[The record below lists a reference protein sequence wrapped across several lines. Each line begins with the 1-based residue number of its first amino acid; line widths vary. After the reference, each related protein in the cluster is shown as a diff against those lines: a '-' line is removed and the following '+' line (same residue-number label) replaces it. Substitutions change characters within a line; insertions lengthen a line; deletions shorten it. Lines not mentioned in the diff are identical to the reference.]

1 VRIFQRILFA
11 VSTYVID
18 MFNESLRSRRR
29 RIQDT
34 SCHSRLHSTARLT
47 TPALLSTF
55 VRILVMLSNIRAR
68 FAFLAF
74 LLGNAGSAYGLARQ
88 SLDIVYDNGVDR
100 DPIALYL
107 PDSAID
113 NTTTPAPEMPLVVL
127 LHGRCM
133 DGESTDRILRL
144 KERVDEF
151 GFALAV
157 PEASRNRFW
166 SSTALRTGG
175 ILSTRFGCRAWAAT
189 PSCCAAGRFALRPSE
204 PETWEP
210 VDDVAHISQ
219 TISAVKSAY
228 NIANNKVYIV
238 GWENGGFM
246 AYRMACEKPD
256 LVAGIVSIS
265 GLSFVDA
272 PTNCAAFSNAGAS
285 PVNVLA
291 IHGEFDNIPVDGGLF
306 EGKPVPSVETTVF
319 GWADHNGC
327 EATTKIATPDAMV
340 SRQKLLANAPDT
352 DVVYF
357 GNDTSCDAGGRT
369 ELRLVRGLNT
379 ELANAMTFSTQFTP
393 EVLTWMF
400 DNEGV
405 SNNGFDDDDD
415 DASAPAPNVET
426 SSGPSEAYTFCPPDV
441 LRCPDGQM
449 VTRQVP
455 SCNFQCADGAPSLA
469 YLETICTPGDCCG
482 TYGLCLS
489 TSACSGASC
498 PNDITLDNYDTYMNA
513 RSAEPP
519 SSGAGAS
526 FAAASVSIAAIGAAA
541 LALM

>member
-1 VRIFQRILFA
+1 
-11 VSTYVID
+11 
-18 MFNESLRSRRR
+18 MF
-29 RIQDT
+29 
-34 SCHSRLHSTARLT
+34 
-47 TPALLSTF
+47 F
-55 VRILVMLSNIRAR
+55 NIGAR

-74 LLGNAGSAYGLARQ
+74 LLGNVGYARGLARQ

-107 PDSAID
+107 PDIAID
-113 NTTTPAPEMPLVVL
+113 NTTTPAPAMPLVVL

-157 PEASRNRFW
+157 PEASRNRYW
-166 SSTALRTGG
+166 SSSAIRSGG
-175 ILSTRFGCRAWAAT
+175 VLGTRFGCRAWAAT

-228 NIANNKVYIV
+228 NIADNKVYIV

-256 LVAGIVSIS
+256 LIAGIVSIS

-272 PTNCAAFSNAGAS
+272 PTNCAAFSDPNAS

-306 EGKPVPSVETTVF
+306 EGKPVPSVENTVF

-327 EATTKIATPDAMV
+327 VATTKIATPDAMV

-357 GNDTSCDAGGRT
+357 GNETSCDAGGRT
-369 ELRLVRGLNT
+369 ELRLIHGLNT
-379 ELANAMTFSTQFTP
+379 EVATAMTFSTQFTP

-405 SNNGFDDDDD
+405 SNTGVENG
-415 DASAPAPNVET
+415 SAPAPAPAPTPTVET
-426 SSGPSEAYTFCPPDV
+426 SSGPSRSYTFCPPDV

-455 SCNFQCADGAPSLA
+455 TCDFQCSNGAPSLD

-489 TSACSGASC
+489 TRACSGASC
-498 PNDITLDNYDTYMNA
+498 PNDITLENYDTYMNA
-513 RSAEPP
+513 RNVDAPP
-519 SSGAGAS
+519 GDSGAGAS
-526 FAAASVSIAAIGAAA
+526 FATAVVSLAVGVAA
-541 LALM
+541 LAVM